1 MIHVT
6 YTISKDTVSLELTGH
21 ACSAKY
27 GHDLVCASASIL
39 CYTLASALESKYEC
53 EELANKPSITLSE
66 GYARIE
72 CIPHPQERRDI
83 LGAYELTV
91 QGFELLSLRYPQYV
105 ELIKNVVSPERA

>member
-1 MIHVT
+1 MIKVT
-6 YTISKDTVSLELTGH
+6 YTVSKNTVSLTLEGH
-21 ACSAKY
+21 ACSAAY

-53 EELANKPSITLSE
+53 EELANKPMIVLKE

-72 CIPHPQERRDI
+72 CSPLQKERRDT

-91 QGFELLSLRYPQYV
+91 RGFSILSGKYPEYV
-105 ELIKNVVSPERA
+105 ELIENVVLPERA